1 MRAPAQRGLAAWR
14 GPAAAVSRIAGALA
28 SSYGGGYH
36 LYEAFPSGPLPRAG
50 VGAGDAAALG
60 AFARASPVYERLSGR
75 DICGVRCTVCEGDA
89 TGHWLDSLK
98 HDASAAPFYPTWL
111 ASAHVLAMAARAAG
125 AATAVDVGSGDGRIA
140 YCCAV
145 AGMSARSVEI
155 DGGLAAV
162 QASISA
168 RTGVDMG
175 APGRGE
181 DAFAVD
187 YAGLVRR
194 GRGGGTAL
202 FVGALPKVGELLAG
216 AVAAA
221 ALDGARDGGA
231 GPLLVLAGAGE
242 EASGGT
248 GGAANRWGWAPLLD
262 RHGLEVLGVLDLPT
276 RWTIESPG
284 GGTPYV
290 FAARR
295 ISGRR

>member
-1 MRAPAQRGLAAWR
+1 MSAPAQGGPAAWR
-14 GPAAAVSRIAGALA
+14 GPAAAASRIADALA

-36 LYEAFPSGPLPRAG
+36 LYEAFPSGPCPQAG
-50 VGAGDAAALG
+50 ASAGAAAALG
-60 AFARASPVYERLSGR
+60 AFARASPVYERLSER
-75 DICGVRCTVCEGDA
+75 DVCGVRCTVCEGDA

-111 ASAHVLAMAARAAG
+111 ASAHILAMAARAAG
-125 AATAVDVGSGDGRIA
+125 ASSAVDVGSGDGRIA
-140 YCCAV
+140 YCCAA
-145 AGMSARSVEI
+145 AGIPARSVEI

-162 QASISA
+162 QAGISA

-194 GRGGGTAL
+194 EGGGAAAI
-202 FVGALPKVGELLAG
+202 FVGALPQVGELLAG
-216 AVAAA
+216 AVAGA

-231 GPLLVLAGAGE
+231 GPILVLAGAGE
-242 EASGGT
+242 GASGGV

-295 ISGRR
+295 GAGRR